1 MKRIQPRRP
10 NTRLKLPAP
19 VLTESRYRAEF
30 CGDRLPFVNLHTRR
44 RSLSAI
50 R

>member
-1 MKRIQPRRP
+1 MGALP
-10 NTRLKLPAP
+10 NTRLKLAAP
-19 VLTESRYRAEF
+19 VPNEFGWQTEFR
-30 CGDRLPFVNLHTRR
+30 GDRLPFVNLPIRR